1 MNRSPGGF
9 TMRPSRLFVPV
20 AVACVAALAAGCS
33 SSASTATTTS
43 AVTTSTVATT
53 TAPSTSA
60 VTTTAA
66 PATTATPTT
75 PAPTAPPTTA
85 PPTTAVPTTGAPTTT
100 PAGSTQYTKVASPK
114 VPTTHTDPFAVS
126 GTLKDGGYWVEMNGG
141 DAAGPTVTVYQAF
154 FGAECQSKAT
164 EAGDECLN
172 DIYIVADTRDVA
184 GLKYAPGAV
193 VTVSDPNT
201 QQSFQITPAELVQ
214 VRTSDPSAGAPNGY
228 AYAPFGFLM
237 TVKGGAITRFEQVWT
252 P

>member
-1 MNRSPGGF
+1 M
-9 TMRPSRLFVPV
+9 FVPF
-20 AVACVAALAAGCS
+20 AVACVAVLAAGCS
-33 SSASTATTTS
+33 SSASTATTST
-43 AVTTSTVATT
+43 VTTSTVATVATT
-53 TAPSTSA
+53 TAPSTST
-60 VTTTAA
+60 VPTTAA
-66 PATTATPTT
+66 PATTAAPTT
-75 PAPTAPPTTA
+75 PAPTAAPTTA
-85 PPTTAVPTTGAPTTT
+85 PPTTAAPTTQAPTTT
-100 PAGSTQYTKVASPK
+100 PAGSTHYTKVASPK
-114 VPTTHTDPFAVS
+114 VPTTHTDPFAAS

-184 GLKYAPGAV
+184 DLKYAPGAV
-193 VTVSDPNT
+193 ITVSDPNT
-201 QQSFQITPAELVQ
+201 QRSFQITPAELVQ
-214 VRTSDPSAGAPNGY
+214 VRTSDPSAGAPKGY